1 MGAAGRAVKEES
13 VKTMNK
19 VTPID
24 SEMLARFEQGY
35 AARPELQ
42 VMSNAISRTALP
54 DAAFVPAAAAR
65 LQMDFSVLVQT
76 SNITNQKQSGR
87 CWMFSTL
94 NVLRERVIQQCKLED
109 FAISPTYLAF
119 YDKLEKAN
127 LFFENI
133 LHFAAQELDDR
144 ETFTLLGNPLPDGGQ
159 WDMAVSLIKKYGV
172 VPSWVMPETVH
183 STGTA
188 KYLPILNR
196 KLREDALELRALVRE
211 GKDPSARR
219 EEMLAEIYNALR
231 ILYGQPP
238 KTFDFEYTDTDKVYH
253 CDRGLTPKQFL
264 DKYVGSD
271 FDDYAV
277 IIASPIHAVNRTY
290 CQPFMG
296 DVVEDGMFWLNLS
309 QEELEDLTIRQLQ
322 AGEGVMFSCDCHPD
336 GDRANGY
343 WDPDCFQYGEVLGA
357 LTVGMTKSERLLTRD
372 STMNHCMMFCGVNL
386 DENGTA
392 NRWKIENSWGEESGQ
407 KGYYIG
413 SEKWFQANVYQV
425 TVRKSLLSDAQRAL
439 LAQEPLP
446 MKLWDPLT

>member
-1 MGAAGRAVKEES
+1 MNREVTMELLEKYGKEFVQDRANRVAQNAVVGKGVNAAA
-13 VKTMNK
+13 T
-19 VTPID
+19 D
-24 SEMLARFEQGY
+24 SGVEREIANTFSISLEQGK
-35 AARPELQ
+35 
-42 VMSNAISRTALP
+42 
-54 DAAFVPAAAAR
+54 
-65 LQMDFSVLVQT
+65 
-76 SNITNQKQSGR
+76 ITNQKKSGR
-87 CWMFSTL
+87 CWMFAALNCMRFQVMKHCNLETFELSQNYTL
-94 NVLRERVIQQCKLED
+94 
-109 FAISPTYLAF
+109 F
-119 YDKLEKAN
+119 YDKLEKSN
-127 LFFENI
+127 YFLNTI
-133 LHFAAQELDDR
+133 LD
-144 ETFTLLGNPLPDGGQ
+144 TLEEDTDSRLIAHLLSAPLNDGGQ
-159 WDMAVSLIKKYGV
+159 WDMLCAIVDKYGL
-172 VPSWVMPETVH
+172 VPKEAMPESEISSNTNEMV
-183 STGTA
+183 SYMTE
-188 KYLPILNR
+188 
-196 KLREDALELRALVRE
+196 KLREFACTLREAYRAGSTKEELLA
-211 GKDPSARR
+211 KK
-219 EEMLAEIYNALR
+219 EEMMQIVYNMLC
-231 ILYGQPP
+231 ICLGNPP

-343 WDPDCFQYGEVLGA
+343 WDPDCFQYGEVLGG
-357 LTVGMTKSERLLTRD
+357 LTFGMTKSERLLTRD

-386 DENGTA
+386 DEDGTA

-446 MKLWDPLT
+446 MKLWDPLA